1 MLNTYEFC
9 LIAEG
14 ADLTSGPALAQ
25 LERAGYVRPG
35 PGSRGLIQTLAFIR
49 EAESLTEAAEA
60 AVNAAERI
68 EGVCFARHARS
79 GEVTIIDAAVI
90 GPVSVPPAHAPA
102 FENDSPVD
110 PPITHAKP
118 AFGSTGCVRHPSAR
132 TRTS

>member
-14 ADLTSGPALAQ
+14 ADLASGPALAG

-49 EAESLTEAAEA
+49 DAESLTEAAEA
-60 AVNAAERI
+60 AVSAAERI

-79 GEVTIIDAAVI
+79 GEVTIIDATVI
-90 GPVSVPPAHAPA
+90 GPVSAPPARAPA
-102 FENDSPVD
+102 CEYDLPID
-110 PPITHAKP
+110 PPITHANP
-118 AFGSTGCVRHPSAR
+118 AFGSAGSLRHPCTHFR
-132 TRTS
+132 TP